1 MSIVILIAPT
11 AETATAAWATLRQA
25 DLADAAPSRREQ
37 LTPQQVQQL
46 MLKTVQ
52 QRRNTTAPQTA
63 LQTAHTTPQGPQ
75 IVLEKIWTE
84 LATDL
89 VLGNVDHA
97 QFGWC
102 QTLDDHTPAFWQR
115 FDPETRFVLV
125 YEEPTAYAAR
135 AIAQDHAQVHDLP
148 GTLQHWHTQHSQLI
162 NTFYALGAD
171 AVLVHASQMQSATLD
186 LGLTASADTPH
197 AVAHALPDDQVLTQ
211 LLQPIVAA
219 NAQVQTQWQEL
230 QAASQGPWQETLP
243 PLQAAHLAMVQC
255 LEQQRAFATIEQ
267 QCLQLE
273 QAQQR
278 LQSELAAQTHA
289 HQSKEAAWRVAQTQ
303 YDACQQQ
310 LAQQSQQHK
319 DAQEEGELLLNQ
331 LHQVQ
336 EELESHF
343 LKLQEETNAKA
354 ELQVQLTAATQA
366 QKAESAAK
374 AAAQQQLQTLQKAQ
388 EHEQVQNKSQLQEA
402 QEEGELLLTQLH
414 QVQEELEQYF
424 IKYQQQRQ
432 QYQAVAEFWCQH
444 TPAEVW
450 VDMRRTPDGAGWYE
464 SEADGRWSGPTTDST
479 VGIPPMA
486 AGDYLLELHIA
497 DAMAPELVA
506 GLKLSAVLADGE
518 TVPVELLHEFGP
530 AESLYPMV
538 SAGVLSLPATHGGWQ
553 LRLALPEV
561 ISPDAHGGNDSRQL
575 GLRLQGLRLSQH
587 AQATED
593 AEAQA

>member
-37 LTPQQVQQL
+37 LTPLQVQQL

-52 QRRNTTAPQTA
+52 QRRNTTAQQTA
-63 LQTAHTTPQGPQ
+63 QTTPQGPQ
-75 IVLEKIWTE
+75 IVLEKIWTD

-102 QTLDDHTPAFWQR
+102 QTLDEHTPAFWQR

-135 AIAQDHAQVHDLP
+135 VIAQDHAQAQDLP

-162 NTFYALGAD
+162 NTFYALGSD
-171 AVLVHASQMQSATLD
+171 AVLVHASQMHSATLD
-186 LGLTASADTPH
+186 LGLTASADTLRT
-197 AVAHALPDDQVLTQ
+197 VAHALPDAQVLTQ

-219 NAQVQTQWQEL
+219 NVQMQTLWQEL
-230 QAASQGPWQETLP
+230 QAASQIPWQETLP
-243 PLQAAHLAMVQC
+243 PLQAAHQALVQC
-255 LEQQRAFATIEQ
+255 LAQQRAFATIEQ

-289 HQSKEAAWRVAQTQ
+289 HQSKEAALRVVQTQ
-303 YDACQQQ
+303 FDACQQQ

-319 DAQEEGELLLNQ
+319 DAQEEGELLLTQ

-354 ELQVQLTAATQA
+354 ELQAQLTAATQA
-366 QKAESAAK
+366 QQAEAAAK
-374 AAAQQQLQTLQKAQ
+374 AIAQQNLQTLQKGQ
-388 EHEQVQNKSQLQEA
+388 EHEQVQNKIQLQEA

-424 IKYQQQRQ
+424 IKYQEQRQ

-444 TPAEVW
+444 TPAELW
-450 VDMRRTPDGAGWYE
+450 VDTRLWPFSRSAYPKKLLALDDT
-464 SEADGRWSGPTTDST
+464 ST
-479 VGIPPMA
+479 MHQATSKRPLA
-486 AGDYLLELHIA
+486 
-497 DAMAPELVA
+497 
-506 GLKLSAVLADGE
+506 LADGGLHRHA
-518 TVPVELLHEFGP
+518 LLI
-530 AESLYPMV
+530 V
-538 SAGVLSLPATHGGWQ
+538 C
-553 LRLALPEV
+553 
-561 ISPDAHGGNDSRQL
+561 N
-575 GLRLQGLRLSQH
+575 
-587 AQATED
+587 
-593 AEAQA
+593 